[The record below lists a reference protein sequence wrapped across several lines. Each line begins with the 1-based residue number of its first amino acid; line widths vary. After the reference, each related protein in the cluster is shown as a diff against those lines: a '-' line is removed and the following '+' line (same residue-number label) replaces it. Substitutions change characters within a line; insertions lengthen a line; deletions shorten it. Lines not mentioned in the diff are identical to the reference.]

1 MSKHDTKS
9 ASDVSAKDLSAF
21 KKEALFAIA
30 RLENSDETPYGLG
43 IKRQLQ
49 ERLDEEIN
57 HGRLYPNLD
66 DLVGSGLLEKEA
78 LDKRTNTYTL
88 TEEGKELLRD
98 YRDYVDETVS
108 TAL

>member
-9 ASDVSAKDLSAF
+9 ADVSATDLTAF
-21 KKEALFAIA
+21 QKEALLAVA
-30 RLENSDETPYGLG
+30 RLEDSDEEPYGLG

-49 ERLDEEIN
+49 ERLDKEVN

-66 DLVGSGLLEKEA
+66 DLVDLGLLEKEA

-88 TEEGKELLRD
+88 AEQGKELLRA
-98 YRDYVDETVS
+98 YHSYVNEIVS
-108 TAL
+108 TTI

>member
-9 ASDVSAKDLSAF
+9 ADVSATDLTTF
-21 KKEALFAIA
+21 QKEALLAIA
-30 RLENSDETPYGLG
+30 RLENSDEEPYGLG

-49 ERLDEEIN
+49 ERLGEEVN

-66 DLVGSGLLEKEA
+66 DLVDLGLLEKEA

-88 TEEGKELLRD
+88 SEEGKELLRA

-108 TAL
+108 TTL

>member
-1 MSKHDTKS
+1 MSKHDTRS
-9 ASDVSAKDLSAF
+9 ADVSATDLTAF
-21 KKEALFAIA
+21 QKEALLAIT
-30 RLENSDETPYGLG
+30 RLENSDEEPYGLG

-49 ERLDEEIN
+49 ERLGEEVN

-66 DLVGSGLLEKEA
+66 DLVDLGLLEKEA

-88 TEEGKELLRD
+88 SEEGKELLRA
-98 YRDYVDETVS
+98 YRDYVDEMVS

>member
-9 ASDVSAKDLSAF
+9 ADVSATDLTAF
-21 KKEALFAIA
+21 QKEALLAVA
-30 RLENSDETPYGLG
+30 RLEDSDEEPYGLG

-49 ERLDEEIN
+49 ERLDKEVN

-66 DLVGSGLLEKEA
+66 DLVDLGLLEKEA

-88 TEEGKELLRD
+88 SEEGKELLRD

>member
-9 ASDVSAKDLSAF
+9 ADVSATDLTAF
-21 KKEALFAIA
+21 QKEALLAIT
-30 RLENSDETPYGLG
+30 RLEDSDEEPYGLG

-49 ERLDEEIN
+49 ERLGEEVN

-66 DLVGSGLLEKEA
+66 DLVDLGLLEKEA

-88 TEEGKELLRD
+88 SEEGKGLLRA

-108 TAL
+108 TTL